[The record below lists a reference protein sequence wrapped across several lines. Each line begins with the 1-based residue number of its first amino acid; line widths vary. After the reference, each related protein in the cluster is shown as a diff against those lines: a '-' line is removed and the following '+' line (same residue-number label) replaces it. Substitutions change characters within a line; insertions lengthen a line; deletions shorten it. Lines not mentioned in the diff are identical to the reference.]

1 VSVDVLAQPRP
12 DNRRPVFLL
21 SLAAFASAASLRATD
36 PLLTPIAR
44 EFGVSAGA
52 AGAVITGFALSYG
65 LFQLAHGPIGD
76 RYGKFR
82 VIMLTTGLSALATLA
97 CALASSLAFLSA
109 TRFLAGVTVGAIIP
123 LAMAWIGDSV
133 DYEQRQAT
141 IARFLIGQML
151 GAAAG
156 VSVSGMLGAWLGWR
170 AIFVVLGCLFI
181 AIALLLRREM
191 GRVPRLAESGNRSV
205 SLPQAWRRMALL
217 TRRPWTRVILVVVAI
232 ECALTMGVFAFVAWD
247 LQHRHGVALAASG
260 LLIVA
265 YPAGA
270 VTYATFSARLIARLG
285 EQGLALVG
293 GFTLGAGFL
302 CLMLAP
308 VALMMLPGLFAI
320 GIGFAMLH
328 NTLQVNATQ
337 MAPEARGAAVSLFA
351 FCLFTSQS
359 AGIAL
364 VGGIVD
370 RFGIEPV
377 YLAVAIAMPL
387 LAIAFAHRLRNKP
400 TPAPS

>member
-1 VSVDVLAQPRP
+1 MQPAP
-12 DNRRPVFLL
+12 EGAGNRRAVFLL

-36 PLLTPIAR
+36 PLLSPIAS
-44 EFGVSAGA
+44 EFGVTVGA
-52 AGAVITGFALSYG
+52 AGSVITGFALSYG
-65 LFQLAHGPIGD
+65 VFQLAHGPIGD

-82 VIMLTTGLSALATLA
+82 VIMLTTGLSAFATLA
-97 CALASSLAFLSA
+97 CALASSLLAL
-109 TRFLAGVTVGAIIP
+109 TMLRFLAGVTVGAIIP
-123 LAMAWIGDSV
+123 LAMAWIGDTV
-133 DYEQRQAT
+133 VYEQRQAT

-156 VSVSGMLGAWLGWR
+156 VSLSGMLGAWLGWR
-170 AIFVVLGCLFI
+170 AIFVVLALIFV
-181 AIALLLRREM
+181 ATALLLGREM
-191 GRVPRLAESGNRSV
+191 RRDPRLGGGGNAAL
-205 SLPQAWRRMALL
+205 SLAQALRRMAMLV
-217 TRRPWTRVILVVVAI
+217 RRPWARVILVVVAI
-232 ECALTMGVFAFVAWD
+232 ECAFTMGVFAFVAWD
-247 LQHRHGVALAASG
+247 LQHRHGVALALSG
-260 LLIVA
+260 LWIVA
-265 YPAGA
+265 YPVGA
-270 VTYATFSARLIARLG
+270 LVYASCATRLIARLG

-302 CLMLAP
+302 CLLLAP
-308 VALMMLPGLFAI
+308 LALAMLPGLFAI

-364 VGGIVD
+364 AGRVID

-377 YLAVAIAMPL
+377 YLAVAVAMPL
-387 LAIAFAHRLRNKP
+387 LAIAFARRRRRRP
-400 TPAPS
+400 QQTAA